1 MSEGPCARVCRWL
14 LVSALASFCLWK
26 GAGTASAYL
35 ESAGAGSY
43 TDCWREAARNAPGH
57 RIALLCKD
65 ASNLSPM
72 DRARLAAISWE
83 RVPEA
88 SVTVDRDSDL
98 RPFDTVL
105 SFAWLAAADERKLK
119 DDGFV
124 LVASNR
130 HAKTWSREGVS
141 PSVGTPPSAAPS
153 AVRECL
159 ALSVE
164 FALLLLCLRML
175 AGRAPLSLTLSS
187 VATALVVASLLGCIA
202 LSHTLLEPNG
212 LGTYGGK
219 AKLLFSCEGL
229 PRDYFTTVAGN
240 ALQPSYPP
248 GMTLLAYF
256 HFLLSGG
263 CGDRLVQ
270 LLEAFAMGL
279 VGIGLLRGGS
289 GPRAAVPVAL
299 YLLSPMAIR
308 TTSGFYAEPFAALM
322 LLVGWNRLVRGEVVR
337 GALILGLS
345 GMFRPEAGVVAAAF
359 ALAGCWGQGVRRS
372 LTSAAVAALPAF
384 AWMVTARLLGYGG
397 VQDWD
402 FLSVPR
408 FGQMGYALL
417 CEARFL
423 GVTVIPVALVL
434 YLVRPLHRPCI
445 DRPARRALLAA
456 AALMLIVPILC
467 GFHAS
472 SHAAWMMDNTVP
484 RFAWYV
490 LAVPL
495 GALARCAVTQRSS
508 GAEGSWGDAP
518 ETVGTETVG
527 TDPAPQ
533 KVVYTPHRC
542 TCSYA
547 IILIDNCS

>member
-1 MSEGPCARVCRWL
+1 MSEGPWMTACRWL

-402 FLSVPR
+402 CLSVPR

-490 LAVPL
+490 LVVPL

-508 GAEGSWGDAP
+508 GAEGSWDVAP
-518 ETVGTETVG
+518 ETVGT
-527 TDPAPQ
+527 DPEAMDDMFAKCRLLCHFLQ
-533 KVVYTPHRC
+533 LQLSMR
-542 TCSYA
+542 
-547 IILIDNCS
+547 IIA

>member
-175 AGRAPLSLTLSS
+175 AGRAPLGLTLSS
-187 VATALVVASLLGCIA
+187 VATALVVAAVLGCIA

-289 GPRAAVPVAL
+289 GPRAAVPVVL

-345 GMFRPEAGVVAAAF
+345 GMFRPEAGVVAVAF

-384 AWMVTARLLGYGG
+384 AWMMTAWLLGYGG

-408 FGQMGYALL
+408 FGQMAYALL

-423 GVTVIPVALVL
+423 GVTAVPVALVL

-490 LAVPL
+490 LVVPL
-495 GALARCAVTQRSS
+495 GALARCAVTQRS
-508 GAEGSWGDAP
+508 
-518 ETVGTETVG
+518 
-527 TDPAPQ
+527 
-533 KVVYTPHRC
+533 
-542 TCSYA
+542 
-547 IILIDNCS
+547 

>member
-490 LAVPL
+490 LVVPL

-518 ETVGTETVG
+518 ETVGT
-527 TDPAPQ
+527 DPAPS
-533 KVVYTPHRC
+533 KSGLYPSPLYLFLCYNSH
-542 TCSYA
+542 
-547 IILIDNCS
+547 

>member
-1 MSEGPCARVCRWL
+1 MSEGPWMTACRWL

-402 FLSVPR
+402 CLSVPR

-490 LAVPL
+490 LVVPL

-518 ETVGTETVG
+518 ETVGT
-527 TDPAPQ
+527 DPAPS
-533 KVVYTPHRC
+533 KSGLYPSPLYLFLCYNSH
-542 TCSYA
+542 
-547 IILIDNCS
+547 

>member
-1 MSEGPCARVCRWL
+1 MSEGPWMTACRWL

-372 LTSAAVAALPAF
+372 LTSVAVAALPAF

-402 FLSVPR
+402 CLSVPR

-490 LAVPL
+490 LVVPL

-518 ETVGTETVG
+518 ETVGT
-527 TDPAPQ
+527 DPAPS
-533 KVVYTPHRC
+533 KSGLYPSPLYLFLCYNSH
-542 TCSYA
+542 
-547 IILIDNCS
+547 

>member
-1 MSEGPCARVCRWL
+1 MSEGPWMTACRWL

-65 ASNLSPM
+65 A
-72 DRARLAAISWE
+72 
-83 RVPEA
+83 
-88 SVTVDRDSDL
+88 
-98 RPFDTVL
+98 
-105 SFAWLAAADERKLK
+105 
-119 DDGFV
+119 
-124 LVASNR
+124 
-130 HAKTWSREGVS
+130 
-141 PSVGTPPSAAPS
+141 
-153 AVRECL
+153 
-159 ALSVE
+159 
-164 FALLLLCLRML
+164 
-175 AGRAPLSLTLSS
+175 
-187 VATALVVASLLGCIA
+187 TALVVAAVLGCIA
-202 LSHTLLEPNG
+202 LNHTLLEPNG

-219 AKLLFSCEGL
+219 AKLLLTCEGL

-279 VGIGLLRGGS
+279 VCIGLLRGGS

-308 TTSGFYAEPFAALM
+308 TTSGFYAEPFAALA
-322 LLVGWNRLVRGEVVR
+322 LLAGWDRLVRGGFVGGGLV
-337 GALILGLS
+337 LGLA
-345 GMFRPEAGVVAAAF
+345 GMFRPEAGVVAVAF

-417 CEARFL
+417 CEATFL
-423 GVTVIPVALVL
+423 GVTAVPVALVL

-445 DRPARRALLAA
+445 DRPARRALLAD

-508 GAEGSWGDAP
+508 GAEERAGAEPQAPRRSGGRVLQLSSRTQLLCFSALRRRRMFLFSFGAVRGSITEDTERPLRGNAEELRSRRELGRYPRNRGDRP
-518 ETVGTETVG
+518 RTLGN
-527 TDPAPQ
+527 P
-533 KVVYTPHRC
+533 
-542 TCSYA
+542 
-547 IILIDNCS
+547 L

>member
-1 MSEGPCARVCRWL
+1 MSEGPWMTACRWL

-26 GAGTASAYL
+26 GAGTASAYR

-65 ASNLSPM
+65 AADLAPM

-141 PSVGTPPSAAPS
+141 PSAGTPPSAAPS

-175 AGRAPLSLTLSS
+175 AGRAQLGLTLSS
-187 VATALVVASLLGCIA
+187 VATALVVAAVLGCIA
-202 LSHTLLEPNG
+202 LNHTLLEPNG

-219 AKLLFSCEGL
+219 AKLLLTCEGL

-322 LLVGWNRLVRGEVVR
+322 LLAGWARLVRGGFVGGGLV
-337 GALILGLS
+337 LGLA
-345 GMFRPEAGVVAAAF
+345 GMFRPEAGVVAVAF

-402 FLSVPR
+402 CLSVPR

-495 GALARCAVTQRSS
+495 GALARCAVTQRS
-508 GAEGSWGDAP
+508 
-518 ETVGTETVG
+518 
-527 TDPAPQ
+527 
-533 KVVYTPHRC
+533 
-542 TCSYA
+542 
-547 IILIDNCS
+547 

>member
-1 MSEGPCARVCRWL
+1 MSEGPWMTACRWL

-372 LTSAAVAALPAF
+372 LTSVAVAALPAF

-402 FLSVPR
+402 CLSVPR

-518 ETVGTETVG
+518 ETVGT
-527 TDPAPQ
+527 DPAPS
-533 KVVYTPHRC
+533 KSGLYPSPLYLFLCYNSH
-542 TCSYA
+542 
-547 IILIDNCS
+547 